1 MPRTQIFQLGEDI
14 SVVTDAADERDFL
27 EGLAE
32 AIAGLPDG
40 TPLRPI
46 LEAGVDIGCKFRG
59 YKTPVMER
67 RMLAAGRWPH
77 PSEEAVAEAGEPTS
91 EDVVVKA

>member
-14 SVVTDAADERDFL
+14 SVVTDASEERDFL
-27 EGLAE
+27 DGLAE
-32 AIAGLPDG
+32 AIGGLKNG

-46 LEAGVDIGCKFRG
+46 LEASVDIVCKYRG
-59 YKTPVMER
+59 YKTGVMER

-77 PSEEAVAEAGEPTS
+77 PSEEAIAEAGEPTS
-91 EDVVVKA
+91 EEVAKA